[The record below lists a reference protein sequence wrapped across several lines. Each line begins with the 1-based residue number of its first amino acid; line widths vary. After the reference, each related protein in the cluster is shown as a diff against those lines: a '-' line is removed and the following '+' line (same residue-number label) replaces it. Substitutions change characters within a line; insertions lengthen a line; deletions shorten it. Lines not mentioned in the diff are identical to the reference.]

1 MSNTFFAWMSR
12 LRMIRRWGLMQDVM
26 PENDAEHSLQT
37 AVIAHGIAVMARDRM
52 QLDVSPAHVVTLA
65 VYHDASEVFTG
76 DLPTPVK
83 YRNEVIRRA
92 FHQMENDACVRLSE
106 SLPEDMR
113 GAFKPYLFPMH
124 EDRAWQIVKAAD
136 KISAWAHCQEEL
148 RLGNTEFSQAAK
160 KLYSSI
166 RKIDLPEVQLF
177 MDTFEATFRMTLD
190 ELGGVQG

>member
-1 MSNTFFAWMSR
+1 MPNTFFAWMSR
-12 LRMIRRWGLMQDVM
+12 LRMIRRWGLMHDVL

-37 AVIAHGIAVMARDRM
+37 AVIAHGIAVIARD
-52 QLDVSPAHVVTLA
+52 QFQADVSPERVVTMA

-83 YRNEVIRRA
+83 YRNDIIRRA
-92 FHQMENDACVRLSE
+92 FHQMENDACLRLAE
-106 SLPEDMR
+106 SLPESMR
-113 GAFKPYLFPMH
+113 EAFRPYLFPVH
-124 EDRAWQIVKAAD
+124 EDRAWRIVKAAD

-148 RLGNTEFSQAAK
+148 RLGNMEFRQAAD
-160 KLYSSI
+160 KLYGSI
-166 RKIDLPEVQLF
+166 RKIDLQEVQVF